1 MVGAGYRLVW
11 LVIGCTVGGNPRI
24 TLPLLTIVS
33 STHHL
38 FLLDTA
44 KNCAY
49 GAGLHRSMSLGFMSL
64 TIFCFAQ
71 NHHGSYARSG
81 KGDWY

>member
-1 MVGAGYRLVW
+1 MVGVGYCWW
-11 LVIGCTVGGNPRI
+11 LVIGCTVDGNPRI
-24 TLPLLTIVS
+24 TLPLTTLS

-38 FLLDTA
+38 FLLDNA

-49 GAGLHRSMSLGFMSL
+49 GAGPHRSMSLGFMSL
-64 TIFCFAQ
+64 TMFCFAQ

>member
-1 MVGAGYRLVW
+1 MVDIGHWSVW
-11 LVIGCTVGGNPRI
+11 LVIGCTVLGNPRI
-24 TLPLLTIVS
+24 TLPTPHDN

-38 FLLDTA
+38 FLLDTL

-49 GAGLHRSMSLGFMSL
+49 STRLHCSMLSGFMSL
-64 TIFCFAQ
+64 TMSCFAQ

-81 KGDWY
+81 KGHWY